1 MNLEF
6 FIAKRL
12 FKGSDKKS
20 FSGPVIFISVSAI
33 AISLAI
39 MIISVSIVTGF
50 KAEITN
56 KIVGFGS
63 HIQIVNYD
71 NNSSYE
77 TFPVSENQCFIPE
90 LKKLPGILSIN
101 RFIIKAGIIKSEEN
115 LQGVVFKGVGK
126 DYDWTFFRQYLVDG
140 NIPIF
145 LDSIRNDSILISQYL
160 ANILNLKTGDKFTA
174 YFIQDPPRFRK
185 FTISG
190 IYNTQLEDFDKAFV
204 FLDLKHLRKINNWSE
219 EQITGFEVH
228 VDDIRKLLKYELL
241 INQIV
246 GSNFNPNGEI
256 LKVKNIKE
264 EYPGIFDWLSLL
276 DINVWVILVLML
288 SVACFNMIT
297 GLLVI
302 ILEKVSLIGI
312 LKSMGAANIKIEK
325 IFIYLSSMLIIRG
338 LVFGNIL
345 GLGLLFIQKYFGIIK
360 LDPESYYLSVVPVN
374 INVLHV
380 LLLNV
385 STIITIVF
393 MMFLPA
399 KIISKISPSKS
410 IKFN

>member
-77 TFPVSENQCFIPE
+77 TFPISENQSFIAE
-90 LKKLPGILSIN
+90 IKKLTGILSIN

-126 DYDWTFFRQYLVDG
+126 DYDWKFFRQYLVDG

-145 LDSIRNDSILISQYL
+145 LDSIRSDSILISQYL
-160 ANILNLKTGDKFTA
+160 ANILNLKTGDRFTA
-174 YFIQDPPRFRK
+174 YFIQDPPRLRK
-185 FTISG
+185 FTVSG
-190 IYNTQLEDFDKAFV
+190 IYNTQLEDLDKTFV
-204 FLDLKHLRKINNWSE
+204 FLDLKHLRKINNWNE
-219 EQITGFEVH
+219 DQITGFEVH
-228 VDDIRKLLKYELL
+228 IDDIRKLLKYELL

-246 GSNFNPNGEI
+246 GNNFRPNEEI

-276 DINVWVILVLML
+276 DINVWVILILML

-312 LKSMGAANIKIEK
+312 LKSMGATNIKIEK
-325 IFIYLSSMLIIRG
+325 IFIYLSSMLTIRG

-385 STIITIVF
+385 FTIITIVV

>member
-77 TFPVSENQCFIPE
+77 TFPISENQSFIAE
-90 LKKLPGILSIN
+90 IKKLTGILSIN

-126 DYDWTFFRQYLVDG
+126 DYDWKFFRQYLVDG

-145 LDSIRNDSILISQYL
+145 LDSIRSDSILISQYL
-160 ANILNLKTGDKFTA
+160 ANILNLKTGDRFTA
-174 YFIQDPPRFRK
+174 YFIQDPPRLRK
-185 FTISG
+185 FTVSG
-190 IYNTQLEDFDKAFV
+190 IYNTQLEDLDKTFV
-204 FLDLKHLRKINNWSE
+204 FLDLKHLRKINNWNE
-219 EQITGFEVH
+219 DQITGFEVH

-385 STIITIVF
+385 FTIITIVV

>member
-20 FSGPVIFISVSAI
+20 FSEPVIFISVSAI

-39 MIISVSIVTGF
+39 MIISVAIVTGF
-50 KAEITN
+50 KSEITN

-77 TFPVSENQCFIPE
+77 TFPINENQSFIPE
-90 LKKLPGILSIN
+90 IKKIPGILSIN

-115 LQGVVFKGVGK
+115 LQGVVFKGVGG

-140 NIPIF
+140 NIPTF
-145 LDSIRNDSILISQYL
+145 ADSIRSDSILISQYL
-160 ANILNLKTGDKFTA
+160 SNVLNLKTGDRFTA
-174 YFIQDPPRFRK
+174 YFVQYPPRIRK
-185 FTISG
+185 FIVSG
-190 IYNTQLEDFDKAFV
+190 IFNTQLEDLDKTFV
-204 FLDLKHLRKINNWSE
+204 FLDLKHLQKINNWQNN
-219 EQITGFEVH
+219 QITGFEIH
-228 VDDIRKLLKYELL
+228 VNNIRKLLRYELL
-241 INQIV
+241 INQII
-246 GSNFNPNGEI
+246 GSNFSPDGEI
-256 LKVKNIKE
+256 LKVKNVIE

-276 DINVWVILVLML
+276 DINVWVILILML

-312 LKSMGAANIKIEK
+312 LKSMGATNIKIEK

-338 LVFGNIL
+338 LLLGNLL

-360 LDPESYYLSVVPVN
+360 LDPESYYLSVVPVK
-374 INVLHV
+374 INFIHILFLNLGTALMIVL
-380 LLLNV
+380 
-385 STIITIVF
+385 

-399 KIISKISPSKS
+399 RIISKISPSKS

>member
-1 MNLEF
+1 LNLEF

-77 TFPVSENQCFIPE
+77 TFPISENQSFIAE
-90 LKKLPGILSIN
+90 IKKLTGILSIN

-126 DYDWTFFRQYLVDG
+126 DYDWKFFRQYLVDG

-145 LDSIRNDSILISQYL
+145 LDSIRSDSILISQYL
-160 ANILNLKTGDKFTA
+160 ANILNLKTGDRFTA
-174 YFIQDPPRFRK
+174 YFIQDPPRLRK
-185 FTISG
+185 FTVSG
-190 IYNTQLEDFDKAFV
+190 IYNTQLEDLDKTFV
-204 FLDLKHLRKINNWSE
+204 FLDLKHLRKINNWNE
-219 EQITGFEVH
+219 DQITGFEVH

-385 STIITIVF
+385 FTIITIVV